1 MRVMVVGGGVSNEHE
16 VSLASAAAVADALA
30 ERHEVA
36 RATIARDGSWVVD
49 GAALA
54 HPSLVAALGEVDV
67 VFPALHGVGGEDGTL
82 QGFLATLGVPF
93 VGCGVEASAVC
104 MRKDVTKAVLAVH
117 GVATVEGRVVASAAD
132 AAAAV
137 AALGTPVVVKPLADG
152 SSVGLL
158 VARTATEVA
167 AACAEQPMLV
177 ERYAGGMEVDVA
189 VVELDGVARV
199 GSPLEIVREPGGV
212 FDAAA
217 KYGGEPPF
225 VLPARLSPGVRER
238 LEAESLR
245 VFAALGCRGLARV
258 DWFVEGEMLVANE
271 VNTMPGMTRLS
282 QVPRMLADAGVPF
295 DDLVD
300 GLVRGAVESGSPRS
314 TSSSSSRH
322 DGASSAM
329 SRAGTAESR

>member
-1 MRVMVVGGGVSNEHE
+1 MRVMVVGGGVSNEHD
-16 VSLASAAAVADALA
+16 VSLASAAAVADALRG
-30 ERHEVA
+30 RHDV
-36 RATIARDGSWVVD
+36 RQATIARDGSWMVD
-49 GAALA
+49 GVALA
-54 HPSLVAALGEVDV
+54 HPALVAALADVDV
-67 VFPALHGVGGEDGTL
+67 LFPALHGVGGEDGTL

-104 MRKDVTKAVLAVH
+104 MRKDVTKAVLAAH
-117 GVATVEGRVVASAAD
+117 GVATVDGRVVASQAD
-132 AAAAV
+132 AEAAV

-158 VARTATEVA
+158 VARSAEEVA
-167 AACAEQPMLV
+167 AACVDAPMLV
-177 ERYAGGMEVDVA
+177 ERYAGGVEVDVA
-189 VVELDGVARV
+189 VVELDGAPRV

-212 FDAAA
+212 FDASA

-225 VLPARLSPGVRER
+225 VVPARLSPDVRTR

-245 VFAALGCRGLARV
+245 VFAALGCRGLARI
-258 DWFVEGEMLVANE
+258 DWFVDGDAIVCNE

-300 GLVRGAVESGSPRS
+300 GLVRGAVG
-314 TSSSSSRH
+314 
-322 DGASSAM
+322 
-329 SRAGTAESR
+329 

>member
-30 ERHEVA
+30 GRHEVV
-36 RATIARDGSWVVD
+36 RATIARDGSWTVD
-49 GAALA
+49 GGALA
-54 HPSLVAALGEVDV
+54 HPALVAALAEVDV
-67 VFPALHGVGGEDGTL
+67 VLPALHGVGGEDGTL
-82 QGFLATLGVPF
+82 QGFLTTLGVPF

-104 MRKDVTKAVLAVH
+104 MRKDVTKAVLAAH
-117 GVATVEGRVVASAAD
+117 GIATVEGRVVATEAE
-132 AAAAV
+132 AAAAI
-137 AALGTPVVVKPLADG
+137 AALGAPVVVKPLADG

-158 VARTATEVA
+158 VARTAMEVA

-225 VLPARLSPGVRER
+225 VVPARLSAEIRAR

-245 VFAALGCRGLARV
+245 VFAALDCRGLARV
-258 DWFVEGEMLVANE
+258 DWFVDGDRLVCNE

-295 DDLVD
+295 EDLVD
-300 GLVRGAVESGSPRS
+300 GLVRGAV
-314 TSSSSSRH
+314 
-322 DGASSAM
+322 GAVE
-329 SRAGTAESR
+329 TV

>member
-1 MRVMVVGGGVSNEHE
+1 MRVMVVGGGVSNEHD

-30 ERHEVA
+30 TRHEVA
-36 RATIARDGSWVVD
+36 RATIARDGSWTVD
-49 GAALA
+49 GVAHAHPELVSALA
-54 HPSLVAALGEVDV
+54 EVDV
-67 VFPALHGVGGEDGTL
+67 VFPALHGAGGEDGTL
-82 QGFLATLGVPF
+82 QGFLTTLGVPF

-104 MRKDVTKAVLAVH
+104 MRKDVTKAVLAAH

-137 AALGTPVVVKPLADG
+137 AALGSPVVVKPLADG

-158 VARTATEVA
+158 VAQTSTDVA
-167 AACAEQPMLV
+167 EACAEQPMLV

-189 VVELDGVARV
+189 VVELDGVVRV

-212 FDAAA
+212 FDASA

-225 VLPARLSPGVRER
+225 VVPARLSPEVRAR

-258 DWFVEGEMLVANE
+258 DWFVDGDALICNE

-282 QVPRMLADAGVPF
+282 QVPRMLAHAGVPF

-300 GLVRGAVESGSPRS
+300 GLVRGAV
-314 TSSSSSRH
+314 
-322 DGASSAM
+322 GALE
-329 SRAGTAESR
+329 TV

>member
-1 MRVMVVGGGVSNEHE
+1 MRVMVVGGGVSNEHD
-16 VSLASAAAVADALA
+16 VSLASATAVADALA
-30 ERHEVA
+30 TRHEVV
-36 RATIARDGSWVVD
+36 RATIARDGSWTVGGD
-49 GAALA
+49 ALA
-54 HPSLVAALGEVDV
+54 HPALVAALADVDV

-82 QGFLATLGVPF
+82 QGFLTTLGVPF

-104 MRKDVTKAVLAVH
+104 MRKDVTKAVLAAH

-137 AALGTPVVVKPLADG
+137 TALGAPVVVKPLADG

-158 VARTATEVA
+158 VARTAAEVA
-167 AACAEQPMLV
+167 DACAEQPMLV

-189 VVELDGVARV
+189 VVELDGSVRV

-212 FDAAA
+212 FDASA

-225 VLPARLSPGVRER
+225 VVPARLSPELGAR
-238 LEAESLR
+238 LEEESLR

-258 DWFVEGEMLVANE
+258 DWFVQGDSLVCNE

-300 GLVRGAVESGSPRS
+300 GLVRGAV
-314 TSSSSSRH
+314 
-322 DGASSAM
+322 
-329 SRAGTAESR
+329 RAFETV

>member
-16 VSLASAAAVADALA
+16 VSLASAAAVADALGA
-30 ERHEVA
+30 RHEVV
-36 RATIARDGSWVVD
+36 RATIARDGAWAVD

-54 HPSLVAALGEVDV
+54 HPGVVAALATVDV

-93 VGCGVEASAVC
+93 VGCGVEASAVS
-104 MRKDVTKAVLAVH
+104 MRKDVTKAVLAAH
-117 GVATVEGRVVASAAD
+117 GVATVEGRVVASAAE

-137 AALGTPVVVKPLADG
+137 AALGSPVVVKPLADG

-158 VARTATEVA
+158 VARTAAEVA

-189 VVELDGVARV
+189 VVELDGAARV
-199 GSPLEIVREPGGV
+199 GTPLEIVREPGGV

-225 VLPARLSPGVRER
+225 VVPARLSPELRAR

-258 DWFVEGEMLVANE
+258 DWFVDGERLVANE
-271 VNTMPGMTRLS
+271 VNTMPGMTRRS

-295 DDLVD
+295 EDLVD
-300 GLVRGAVESGSPRS
+300 GLVRGAV
-314 TSSSSSRH
+314 
-322 DGASSAM
+322 GA
-329 SRAGTAESR
+329 G

>member
-1 MRVMVVGGGVSNEHE
+1 MRVMVVGGGVSNEHD
-16 VSLASAAAVADALA
+16 VSLASATAVADALA
-30 ERHEVA
+30 TRHEVV
-36 RATIARDGSWVVD
+36 RATIARDGSWTVGGD
-49 GAALA
+49 ALA
-54 HPSLVAALGEVDV
+54 HPALVAALADVDV

-82 QGFLATLGVPF
+82 QGFLTTLGVPF

-104 MRKDVTKAVLAVH
+104 MRKDVTKAVLAAH

-137 AALGTPVVVKPLADG
+137 TALGAPVVVKPLADG

-158 VARTATEVA
+158 VARTPAEVA
-167 AACAEQPMLV
+167 EACAEQPMLV

-189 VVELDGVARV
+189 VVELDGSVRV

-212 FDAAA
+212 FDASA

-225 VLPARLSPGVRER
+225 VVPARLSPELGAR
-238 LEAESLR
+238 LEEESLR
-245 VFAALGCRGLARV
+245 VFAALGCRGIARV
-258 DWFVEGEMLVANE
+258 DWFVEGDSLVCNE

-300 GLVRGAVESGSPRS
+300 GLVRGAVR
-314 TSSSSSRH
+314 
-322 DGASSAM
+322 ASE
-329 SRAGTAESR
+329 TV